1 MSNTPIITI
10 EQVRDILV
18 DAPDL
23 LVIVADPSKDE
34 LFVTY
39 KGEATFGA
47 FGSDILERA
56 LSVERFGSAHRDFGT
71 IVMQCTAK
79 VMNAILDSMQSI
91 NETLLSKQEEHGESK
106 ESRGTVG
113 STGSPSDRGNGTTS
127 GDTGS
132 TGPKG
137 KGSKHHR

>member
-1 MSNTPIITI
+1 MKNTRIVSI
-10 EQVRDILV
+10 EQIRDIVV

-23 LVIVADPSKDE
+23 LIIVADPKKDE

-79 VMNAILDSMQSI
+79 VMNAILDGMQAI
-91 NETLLSKQEEHGESK
+91 NESLSTKQEEHGESK
-106 ESRGTVG
+106 ESSTGTPRSRGDG
-113 STGSPSDRGNGTTS
+113 STSKRTRARSKVTS
-127 GDTGS
+127 GS
-132 TGPKG
+132 
-137 KGSKHHR
+137 